1 MNPKKPAAK
10 RPTEPPRGDVE
21 ALLVLYNGR
30 RYAEAENRTR
40 ALLGQYPD
48 FGFGWKLLGGTLQMQ
63 RKDALP
69 AFQKA
74 AELMADDAEAHYNLG
89 VVLKSAGR
97 LADAAA
103 SYRRAV
109 KLKPDY
115 AEAHGNLGNTLK
127 DLGQLDDAVASYRRA
142 LKIRADS
149 ADAHNNLGTALKDLG
164 QLDDAIASYRKA
176 VALQPGFVLAHYNL
190 GNALKE
196 LGQLDAAIASYRK
209 AIEIKPDFAE
219 AHNNLG
225 TVLKDQGQFDA
236 ALTSYRRV
244 LELKPDFA
252 EAHNN
257 LGVALKDLGQ
267 LEAALASYR
276 KAIELKPDY
285 AEAHNNLGAAL
296 QTLGL
301 PDAALESYRRAVE
314 LQPEALQHAI
324 YAHLLLPVIP
334 ESVESIIEWRERYQN
349 GIAALMNVQGTLDEP
364 GDKLGGISFYLAYH
378 NADDRPMMEGLC
390 QLFRKRVPGLT
401 AVAQHVQGWRS
412 PAERGQR
419 IRVGFLSEFL
429 FDHTIGK
436 HYQGF
441 IHHLDRKRFE
451 VVVIHGC
458 KSRRDAFR
466 QNLDATADKVLVLPV
481 GLKNQQQAVAA
492 EQLDVLFY
500 PDIGM
505 ASSTYFLAYARL
517 APVQATSWG
526 HPDTSGL
533 DTMDYYMSAVSNEA
547 EKSEAYYT
555 EKLIRLNRLPCFYFR
570 TPATSIPKLSKA
582 ELGLPE
588 TGILYGC
595 PQNLF
600 KLHPDFDAV
609 LAAIAAGDQKGHL
622 ILPEGKYPAWTDLL
636 KARWAKTFPI
646 LTERAVFLPRTS
658 WDRFMAVLA
667 QMDVL
672 LDPLH
677 FGSGNTFYDAMVNG
691 TPVVTWPGRFAR
703 GRNVAAAYR
712 QMGVADAPV
721 ARHLED
727 YAPLALALGSD
738 AERRRALRIASLES
752 AGRELFE
759 DMRAVREF
767 ESFLEAAV
775 AEAGRG
781 ERLPTGWRP
790 DMANRS

>member
-1 MNPKKPAAK
+1 MRCITRGVTRK
-10 RPTEPPRGDVE
+10 RKAWR
-21 ALLVLYNGR
+21 A
-30 RYAEAENRTR
+30 
-40 ALLGQYPD
+40 ALLGRYPE
-48 FGFGWKLLGGTLQMQ
+48 FGFGWKLLGGALQMQ

-69 AFQKA
+69 AFQKV
-74 AELMADDAEAHYNLG
+74 AELMPADPEAHYNLG
-89 VVLKSAGR
+89 VVLKGAGR
-97 LADAAA
+97 LEDAAA

-115 AEAHGNLGNTLK
+115 AEAHSNLGNTLN
-127 DLGQLDDAVASYRRA
+127 DLGQHQEAIASYRHA
-142 LKIRADS
+142 LKIRPDDADT
-149 ADAHNNLGTALKDLG
+149 HNNLGTALKDLG

-176 VALQPGFVLAHYNL
+176 VALKPGFVLAHYNL
-190 GNALKE
+190 GNALKG
-196 LGQLDAAIASYRK
+196 LGQLDAAVSSYRK
-209 AIEIKPDFAE
+209 AIEIKPDFAD

-236 ALTSYRRV
+236 ALASYRRV
-244 LELKPDFA
+244 LELKPDYA

-267 LEAALASYR
+267 LDDAVASYR
-276 KAIELKPDY
+276 KAVALKPDY
-285 AEAHNNLGAAL
+285 ALAYYNLGNAL
-296 QTLGL
+296 KELGQL
-301 PDAALESYRRAVE
+301 DAAEAGYRRA
-314 LQPEALQHAI
+314 EALQPQALEYAI
-324 YAHLLLPVIP
+324 SAHLLLPVIP
-334 ESVESIIEWRERYQN
+334 ESPESIIEWRERYQN
-349 GIAALMNVQGTLDEP
+349 GIATLMNIPGTLDEP
-364 GDKLGGISFYLAYH
+364 GDKLGGNSFYLAYH
-378 NADDRPMMEGLC
+378 NADDRPLMDALC
-390 QLFRKRVPGLT
+390 RLFRKRVPELT

-441 IHHLDRKRFE
+441 IRHLDRKRFE

-466 QNLDATADKVLVLPV
+466 QNLDATADKVLTLPA

-505 ASSTYFLAYARL
+505 APSTYFLAYARL

-533 DTMDYYMSAVSNEA
+533 DTMDYYVSAVSNEA

-555 EKLIRLNRLPCFYFR
+555 ERLIRLNRLPCFYFR
-570 TPATSIPKLSKA
+570 TPASSIPELSKA

-609 LAAIAAGDQKGHL
+609 LAAIAAGDPAGHL
-622 ILPEGKYPAWTDLL
+622 ILPEGKYPAWTELL
-636 KARWAKTFPI
+636 KARWTKTFPI
-646 LTERAVFLPRTS
+646 LTERVVFLPRMS
-658 WDRFMAVLA
+658 WDRFMAMMA

-712 QMGVADAPV
+712 QMGVADAPI
-721 ARHLED
+721 AQHLED

-738 AERRRALRIASLES
+738 AERRRALRANSLEV

-759 DMRAVREF
+759 DMKAVREF

-775 AEAGRG
+775 AAAGRG
-781 ERLPTGWRP
+781 ELLPTGWRP
-790 DMANRS
+790 DIQAANRS